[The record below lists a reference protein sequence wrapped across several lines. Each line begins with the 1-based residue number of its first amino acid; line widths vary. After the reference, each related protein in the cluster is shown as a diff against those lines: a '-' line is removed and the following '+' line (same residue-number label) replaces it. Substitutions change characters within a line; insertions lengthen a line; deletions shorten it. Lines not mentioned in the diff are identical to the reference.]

1 MTVVARVSFLANE
14 VVGGWVVVEELVVL
28 QKWVSA
34 LGGSLG
40 SLGLEKMMVEKFDVL
55 QKWKSAEHL
64 HFQKESPHLPRLCHH
79 TVQQGHVLLLVR
91 SVFQI

>member
-14 VVGGWVVVEELVVL
+14 VVGGWVVEELVVL

-34 LGGSLG
+34 LGESLG
-40 SLGLEKMMVEKFDVL
+40 SFVLGLEKMMVEKFDVL

-64 HFQKESPHLPRLCHH
+64 HFQKASLPRLSGSPPHSPPPNLSSSH
-79 TVQQGHVLLLVR
+79 WG
-91 SVFQI
+91 SGA